1 MIPYEDLGLLNRP
14 FFEQYKRAFDS
25 FLNSGWYVLGKNVT
39 DFENEFA
46 EFTGTKHCVGVAS
59 GLDALLLAL
68 KALDLDPKAEVI
80 VPSNTYIATI
90 LAILQAGLRP
100 VLVEPDL
107 NTFNID
113 PGKIEAAITP
123 NTACIMVVHLYGKC
137 CDMDPILSIAKK
149 HQLCIIEDAAQ
160 AHGAEYKG
168 RKAGSFGDIAAFS
181 FYPTKNLGALG
192 DGGAITTDNPSYEAR
207 IRSLRNYGSSKKYY
221 NDHIGYNSRLD
232 EAQAVF
238 LRIKLEALNKINEHK
253 RSLANLYVELLK
265 GSSFILPQKDNDF
278 IDVYHI
284 FAIRHPKRDE
294 LKSFLEEKGIK
305 TEIHYPVSPVR
316 QVAMKGIID
325 HYFTPIADDISS
337 SVLSLPISYMHSEE
351 DIREVCKAL
360 LSFEA

>member
-1 MIPYEDLGLLNRP
+1 ML
-14 FFEQYKRAFDS
+14 
-25 FLNSGWYVLGKNVT
+25 
-39 DFENEFA
+39 
-46 EFTGTKHCVGVAS
+46 
-59 GLDALLLAL
+59 
-68 KALDLDPKAEVI
+68 
-80 VPSNTYIATI
+80 
-90 LAILQAGLRP
+90 
-100 VLVEPDL
+100 
-107 NTFNID
+107 
-113 PGKIEAAITP
+113 
-123 NTACIMVVHLYGKC
+123 VHLYGKC

-149 HQLCIIEDAAQ
+149 HQLFIIEDAAQ

-168 RKAGSFGDIAAFS
+168 RKAGTFGDIAAFS

-238 LRIKLEALNKINEHK
+238 LRIKLKELDKINQHK

-265 GSSFILPQKDNDF
+265 GSSFILPHVNSDYL
-278 IDVYHI
+278 DVYHI

-294 LKSFLEEKGIK
+294 LKLYLEEKGIK
-305 TEIHYPVSPVR
+305 TEIHYPVSPVK

-325 HYFTPIADDISS
+325 HYSTPIADDISN